1 MTPVKVAFVSS
12 WSRSGSTLLDLL
24 LGTLPG
30 FWSSGEIRYLW
41 DRGLKEDQL
50 CGCGRTFHTCGVW
63 SAVLER
69 AFGGRRRF
77 DTEQTLRARQRASRS
92 APWRLL
98 ARGHRAPEHGA
109 GRYASVLARIYP
121 ALRDVTGARVLV
133 DSSKY
138 ASHGLAL
145 AAVPEIELHVVH
157 LVRDARAVAWSWQR
171 VKPMPEVHWTKARMP
186 RKSASRSALFWALEN
201 LAIARLAPRARSY
214 TLLRYEDLVHDPSGA
229 VRRVLAAMGEAPE
242 LADALETRRVDLK
255 ENHTVAGN
263 PIRFTRGPLDIRADA
278 EWRARMPARQRAVVT
293 GLTWPLLWRYGFLGE
308 RQATPRLPSPSR

>member
-1 MTPVKVAFVSS
+1 MTPIKVAFVSS

-24 LGTLPG
+24 LGSLPD
-30 FWSSGEIRYLW
+30 FWSAGEIRYLW

-50 CGCGRTFHTCGVW
+50 CGCGRTFGTCPVW
-63 SAVLER
+63 SEVLGR

-77 DTEQTLRARQRASRS
+77 DAEATLRARERASRT

-98 ARGHRAPEHGA
+98 GPRTSHGTHA
-109 GRYASVLARIYP
+109 FGRYPSVLGRLYP
-121 ALRDVTGARVLV
+121 ALREVTGARVLV

-145 AAVPEIELHVVH
+145 AAIPEVELHVVH

-186 RKSASRSALFWALEN
+186 RKSPSRSALFWALEN
-201 LAIARLAPRARSY
+201 LAIARLARRARTYSV
-214 TLLRYEDLVHDPSGA
+214 LRYEDLVADPRAGL
-229 VRRVLAAMGEAPE
+229 RRILSAMGEDPSAAEP
-242 LADALETRRVDLK
+242 LARRRVELK

-263 PIRFTRGPLDIRADA
+263 PIRFTRGPLEIRADA
-278 EWRARMPARQRAVVT
+278 EWQALMPARQRALVT

-308 RQATPRLPSPSR
+308 RRGRTRLPSPSP

>member
-24 LGTLPG
+24 LGSLPG
-30 FWSSGEIRYLW
+30 FWSAGEIRYLW

-50 CGCGRTFHTCGVW
+50 CGCGRTFCACPVW
-63 SAVLER
+63 SEVLER
-69 AFGGRRRF
+69 AFGGRRSF
-77 DTEQTLRARQRASRS
+77 DADQALRARRRASRT

-98 ARGHRAPEHGA
+98 APGNGVGA
-109 GRYASVLARIYP
+109 HASGRYPSVLARIYP
-121 ALRDVTGARVLV
+121 ALREVTGARVLV

-186 RKSASRSALFWALEN
+186 RKSPSRSAVFWALEN
-201 LAIARLAPRARSY
+201 LAIARLAGRARSY
-214 TLLRYEDLVHDPSGA
+214 TLLRYEDLVHDPSRA
-229 VRRVLAAMGEAPE
+229 LERVLSAMGEPREIAG
-242 LADALETRRVDLK
+242 ALRGRRVDLK

-263 PIRFTRGPLDIRADA
+263 PIRFTRGLLEIRADA
-278 EWRARMPARQRAVVT
+278 EWQARMPVRQRAVVT
-293 GLTWPLLWRYGFLGE
+293 GLTWPLLWRYGFLGG
-308 RQATPRLPSPSR
+308 RRRPRLPSLTP

>member
-30 FWSSGEIRYLW
+30 FWSAGEIRYLW
-41 DRGLKEDQL
+41 DRGVLEDQL
-50 CGCGRTFHTCGVW
+50 CGCGRKFGACPVW
-63 SAVLER
+63 SNVRRL

-77 DTEQTLRARQRASRS
+77 DAGETLRARARAGRR

-98 ARGHRAPEHGA
+98 SPAASRLSHRSGRYRSTLARVYPAIRDVSGA
-109 GRYASVLARIYP
+109 GV
-121 ALRDVTGARVLV
+121 VV

-145 AAVPEIELHVVH
+145 AGIPEIELHVIH

-186 RKSASRSALFWALEN
+186 LKSPSRSALFWALEN
-201 LAIARLAPRARSY
+201 LAIARLARRARSY
-214 TLLRYEDLVHDPSGA
+214 TLLRYEDLVADPRGTVRGLLRALGEDPSH
-229 VRRVLAAMGEAPE
+229 
-242 LADALETRRVDLK
+242 ADALADGRVDFG

-263 PIRFTRGPLDIRADA
+263 PIRFKRGVVEIRADS
-278 EWRARMPARQRAVVT
+278 EWQARMPARQRALVT
-293 GLTWPLLWRYGFLGE
+293 GLTWPLLWRYGFLGP
-308 RQATPRLPSPSR
+308 RAARRRLPSPSP

>member
-1 MTPVKVAFVSS
+1 MTPIKVAFVSS

-24 LGTLPG
+24 LGSLPG
-30 FWSSGEIRYLW
+30 FWSAGEIRYLW

-50 CGCGRTFHTCGVW
+50 CGCGRTFCTCPVW
-63 SAVLER
+63 SEVLGR

-77 DTEQTLRARQRASRS
+77 DAEQALRARERASRT

-98 ARGHRAPEHGA
+98 VPGNGSGAHAA
-109 GRYASVLARIYP
+109 GRYPSMLARIYP
-121 ALRDVTGARVLV
+121 ALREVTGARVLV

-186 RKSASRSALFWALEN
+186 RKSSSRSAVFWALEN
-201 LAIARLAPRARSY
+201 LAIARLAHRVRTY
-214 TLLRYEDLVHDPSGA
+214 TLLRYEDLVGDPRGA
-229 VRRVLAAMGEAPE
+229 LRRVLAAMEEPPE
-242 LADALETRRVDLK
+242 SADALAARRVELK

-263 PIRFTRGPLDIRADA
+263 PIRFTRGPLEIRADA
-278 EWRARMPARQRAVVT
+278 EWQARMPVRQRAVVT

-308 RQATPRLPSPSR
+308 RRRPRLPSPSP